1 MPINPSNVPYPG
13 KDHGCYG
20 QNGLLKMKDI
30 SDKTEKE
37 LITLMTSCDDSMLK
51 RAYSGVC
58 NAMDDKGSAL
68 QYDGC
73 ELWLYSE
80 FWQDVAGQKAVF

>member
-1 MPINPSNVPYPG
+1 MPINISSVPYPG

-20 QNGLLKMKDI
+20 QNGLRKFDGI
-30 SDKTEKE
+30 SDQVE
-37 LITLMTSCDDSMLK
+37 LDLIKLLTSGGDTMLK
-51 RAYSGVC
+51 RAYAGVC
-58 NAMDDKGSAL
+58 NALDDKGSAL

-80 FWQDVAGQKAVF
+80 FLAVSSSGTAC